1 MRYTVAA
8 AAFINFIY
16 VYMLRLNINIVIVA
30 MINYTAIP
38 HANATAVAVEECGHL
53 ALPPSVYDE
62 ELNENLPLIKR

>member
-1 MRYTVAA
+1 VAA

-38 HANATAVAVEECGHL
+38 HANATAVTVEECGHL
-53 ALPPSVYDE
+53 SVSDNDQPPSDDD
-62 ELNENLPLIKR
+62 NLPVY